1 MNDGINNGGK
11 VVLLINRERLINQF
25 IQLVQIDSETK
36 EELAI
41 ATYLK
46 EKFINLGLT
55 VLEDEAALKTGHQA
69 NNLICTLKGN
79 SSGSETIFF
88 SAHMDTVK
96 PGNNITPV
104 VKNNYIQSDGTTI
117 LGADDKAA

>member
-79 SSGSETIFF
+79 NHKSEKIFF
-88 SAHMDTVK
+88 DAHMDTVK
-96 PGNNITPV
+96 PGNNI
-104 VKNNYIQSDGTTI
+104 KHIIDYNFI
-117 LGADDKAA
+117 K